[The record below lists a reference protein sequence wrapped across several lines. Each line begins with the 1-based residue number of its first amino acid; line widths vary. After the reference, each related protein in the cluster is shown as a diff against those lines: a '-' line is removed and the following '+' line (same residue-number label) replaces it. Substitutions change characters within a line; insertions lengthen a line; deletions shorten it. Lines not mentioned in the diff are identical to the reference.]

1 MASILDRSSLD
12 SELWDE
18 LEEVLIAS
26 DVGVTASSKLVE
38 AVQEHA
44 KENKIKEVGEVET
57 VLGEKMQEIFKSTSA
72 PFTFPDSKPAVIM
85 MVGVNGTGKTTS
97 IAKLANEFKE
107 NGKRVMLS
115 AADTFRA
122 AAIDQLKY
130 WGERLGIDV
139 IAGQP
144 GGDPGAVVFD
154 ALESARKREADV
166 LIVDTAGRIQTK
178 SNLMDELK
186 KVKRVINRA
195 DIEPHVLLVLDAS
208 TGQNGLSQAKHF
220 QEALRVD
227 GVFLAKLDGTSRG
240 GIALTISEELNIPIQ
255 FVGTGQEPE
264 DVAPFNADD
273 FVQAMFS
280 R

>member
-1 MASILDRSSLD
+1 MAGILDRSSLD
-12 SELWDE
+12 DELWDE

-26 DVGVTASSKLVE
+26 DIGVNASSKLVE
-38 AVQEHA
+38 TVKEHA
-44 KENKIKEVGEVET
+44 NDNKIKEIEDVERA
-57 VLGEKMQEIFKSTSA
+57 LGEKMQEIFKSTA
-72 PFTFPDSKPAVIM
+72 TAFTLPDNKPAVVM

-107 NGKRVMLS
+107 DGKRVMLA

-139 IAGQP
+139 ITGQP

-154 ALESARKREADV
+154 ALESARKRGIDV

-220 QEALRVD
+220 QEALHVD

-240 GIALTISEELNIPIQ
+240 GIALTITEELNIPIQ

-264 DVAPFNADD
+264 DVAPFNAEG
-273 FVQAMFS
+273 FVQAMLG